1 MKDPADLK
9 QPKTVFLVDSAKQG
23 SQEAW
28 ERLYYRY
35 HGYLEFIVEM
45 KIPDYARRRFN
56 AEDVLQ
62 SAFLSAWRKIDSFD
76 YKGEGSL
83 LRWLSRIVVNDVRNR
98 VRSILRERDRIKV
111 ESTSLAA
118 GGAPDDGDPPD
129 TSAEEAESR
138 EAAARAFVQLSA
150 DDQHVL
156 ALRFGQ
162 DMKWDDVGEVL
173 GCSRNAAR
181 SRFEQALARLQRLTK
196 EPPGGPAK

>member
-1 MKDPADLK
+1 LKDPADLR
-9 QPKTVFLVDSAKQG
+9 QPKTIFLVESAKEG

-28 ERLYYRY
+28 ERLYHRY

-76 YKGEGSL
+76 YNGEGSL

-98 VRSILRERDRIKV
+98 VRSILRERDRMQV
-111 ESTSLAA
+111 ESTAFPTD
-118 GGAPDDGDPPD
+118 GAPAEGGMPD
-129 TSAEEAESR
+129 ESAEEAESR
-138 EAAARAFVQLSA
+138 EAAARAFVGLDA

-181 SRFEQALARLQRLTK
+181 HRFEQALGRLQRLTGR
-196 EPPGGPAK
+196 PPADRA